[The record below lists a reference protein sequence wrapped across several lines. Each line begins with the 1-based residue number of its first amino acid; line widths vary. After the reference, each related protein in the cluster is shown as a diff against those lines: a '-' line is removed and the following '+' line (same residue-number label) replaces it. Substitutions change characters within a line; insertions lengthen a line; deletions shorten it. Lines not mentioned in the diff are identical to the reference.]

1 MTTKYDLTQKTYAMF
16 AKRAME
22 ENRAEDPNFTWTIK
36 AINKSS
42 IKFNWSY
49 IGKTEDFVLTVTEAG
64 DEAYV
69 VVKIP
74 GCTADVFILVGDDRW
89 SDAKSVEMGI
99 YKAIKLAANT
109 AKRVF

>member
-1 MTTKYDLTQKTYAMF
+1 MTYDLTQKQYTIF

-22 ENRAEDPNFTWTIK
+22 ENRAEDQNFTWTIK
-36 AINKSS
+36 AINKGS

-49 IGKTEDFVLTVTEAG
+49 IGQNEDFVLTVKEAG

-69 VVKIP
+69 IVEIP